1 MSEKGDLAALSE
13 FDWAQPDADMQSDR
27 ESDDN
32 TSSREETKSEKIDDK
47 LLSDRN
53 DTVNEGHDAAAPKPA
68 DDQVGAAPKSG
79 EATSPTD
86 TDAAGSADA
95 KETGND
101 LETPVDATPQSSDP
115 SPIKGYLDLTKPDDE
130 VETGG
135 DGSQHYGN
143 GKRPPPTPSL
153 NTLCYLW

>member
-13 FDWAQPDADMQSDR
+13 FDWGQPDADMQSDR

-53 DTVNEGHDAAAPKPA
+53 DMVNEDHDAAAPIPA
-68 DDQVGAAPKSG
+68 DDQDGAAPKSA

-86 TDAAGSADA
+86 TDATGGADA
-95 KETGND
+95 QETGDD
-101 LETPVDATPQSSDP
+101 LETQVDATPQPSEP
-115 SPIKGYLDLTKPDDE
+115 SPIPGFLDLTKPDDE

-143 GKRPPPTPSL
+143 GKRPPPYSFA
-153 NTLCYLW
+153 

>member
-1 MSEKGDLAALSE
+1 MAQKIDLKAISDIDWDKKDDDYFSSDDISASPMNKPSDICSDDIVVASQNSKGD
-13 FDWAQPDADMQSDR
+13 QS
-27 ESDDN
+27 
-32 TSSREETKSEKIDDK
+32 
-47 LLSDRN
+47 
-53 DTVNEGHDAAAPKPA
+53 AAAPKSA
-68 DDQVGAAPKSG
+68 DGQVDASLKSAEG
-79 EATSPTD
+79 TSPTG

-130 VETGG
+130 VQTGG

-143 GKRPPPTPSL
+143 GKRPPPYSFA
-153 NTLCYLW
+153 

>member
-1 MSEKGDLAALSE
+1 MSEKGDLASMTD
-13 FDWAQPDADMQSDR
+13 FDWGQPDPDMQSDR
-27 ESDDN
+27 ESDNN
-32 TSSREETKSEKIDDK
+32 TSSREETISEKIDDK

-53 DTVNEGHDAAAPKPA
+53 DMVKEDHDAAAPKPA
-68 DDQVGAAPKSG
+68 DGQVDVSLKSAEG
-79 EATSPTD
+79 TSPTG

-143 GKRPPPTPSL
+143 GKRPPPYSFA
-153 NTLCYLW
+153 

>member
-1 MSEKGDLAALSE
+1 MAQKIDLKAISDIDWDKKDDDYFSSDDISASSMNKPSDICSEDIVVASQNSKGD
-13 FDWAQPDADMQSDR
+13 QS
-27 ESDDN
+27 
-32 TSSREETKSEKIDDK
+32 
-47 LLSDRN
+47 
-53 DTVNEGHDAAAPKPA
+53 AAAPKSA
-68 DDQVGAAPKSG
+68 DGQVDASLKSAEG
-79 EATSPTD
+79 TSPTG

-143 GKRPPPTPSL
+143 GKRPPPYSFA
-153 NTLCYLW
+153 

>member
-13 FDWAQPDADMQSDR
+13 FDWGQPDADMQSDR

-53 DTVNEGHDAAAPKPA
+53 YMVNEDHDAAAPKPA
-68 DDQVGAAPKSG
+68 DDQDGAAPKSA

-86 TDAAGSADA
+86 TDATGGADA
-95 KETGND
+95 QETGDD
-101 LETPVDATPQSSDP
+101 LETQVDATPQSSEP
-115 SPIKGYLDLTKPDDE
+115 SPIPGFLDLTKPDDE

-143 GKRPPPTPSL
+143 GKRPPPYSFA
-153 NTLCYLW
+153 